1 MELGALICKPINPLC
16 NQCPISNKCKSLH
29 KRDFDITKIAK
40 KNIDKYFLLKVYKK
54 NQKYL
59 ANFKTCGDCN
69 TKLVNASLI
78 DIPIPEMTW
87 KLLPKFEGRLYADM
101 IIEIFN
107 KKDIPYYVKT
117 NWTSSAYGVQGI
129 GISSDLVRIYVPEL
143 SHKEASEITL
153 SIIGSK

>member
-1 MELGALICKPINPLC
+1 MICP
-16 NQCPISNKCKSLH
+16 KCH
-29 KRDFDITKIAK
+29 DE
-40 KNIDKYFLLKVYKK
+40 
-54 NQKYL
+54 YL

-78 DIPIPEMTW
+78 DIPVPEMTW

-143 SHKEASEITL
+143 SHKAASEITL
-153 SIIGSK
+153 SIIGTK